1 MTIQLLKKFRYNVE
15 NKDGLIESHYTTYFL
30 NIGYKG
36 QINFITIEELET
48 AEIVCYADLLW
59 RSNF

>member
-1 MTIQLLKKFRYNVE
+1 MTIQLFKKFRYNVE
-15 NKDGLIESHYTTYFL
+15 NKNGFVESHYTTYFL

-36 QINFITIEELET
+36 QIDFITIEKVET

-59 RSNF
+59 RSKF